1 MNEIQ
6 EEFEELTSEF
16 LFGII
21 TPEKEI
27 KLKSILSTNPELEMK
42 FREYLKLH
50 SRIVNSEEIWENE
63 NSEPGR
69 KTVPFY
75 RMKKFR
81 YFGYAAAAV
90 ILSAAAFNF
99 FLKERPSSQKK
110 SVSYFSR
117 VLNFYADCRLNGKQ
131 VETGMEIQL
140 NEFAVRSGK
149 HSYCLTESAG
159 GHRIV
164 LELEPESEMQ
174 ISLNERSAEISLLKG
189 KLKIDSE
196 KIQNDSVLTART
208 EDLKIEFLGTKL
220 FLRRDSDISA
230 LTVLK
235 GSVKAVQPENRERI
249 IAENESEKFN
259 HSRKE
264 WTSEKMS
271 DSETAKLKRE
281 FDELIPVSPNE
292 LRKGNYGNQSSNIQ
306 YSRRVSEKM
315 NAQKISQVSGRKVRL
330 KNGKTLAA
338 ETIFQ
343 EEDRYIIITKDD
355 IFHMKDTEVD
365 AILFQ

>member
-27 KLKSILSTNPELEMK
+27 RLKLILSANPELKKK
-42 FREYLKLH
+42 FREYLILH

-63 NSEPGR
+63 DSEPGR

-81 YFGYAAAAV
+81 YFGFAAAV
-90 ILSAAAFNF
+90 ILSAAVLHS
-99 FLKERPSSQKK
+99 FLKERSFSQKE
-110 SVSYFSR
+110 SAAYFSR

-355 IFHMKDTEVD
+355 IFHMRDTEVD